1 MFKRDLLIY
10 LLLSLTS
17 LSTNAQGSGTPPVNL
32 DFYLGQALHNSPL
45 LKDYQ
50 NQVLL
55 GQIDSQLVRAS
66 YQPQVNGNSTNLYA
80 PSIHGWGYDQ
90 AISNGGNFTTVVA
103 VNKTLVGQRHLD
115 AQYETIRLQNQGIN
129 NSAKVSEQDL
139 KRSVTTQYIIAYGDM
154 QQLNFNRDVYSLLEK
169 EESLLKDLTQ
179 RNVYRQT
186 DYLAFLVTL
195 KQEGL
200 LLRQL

>member
-1 MFKRDLLIY
+1 TLNVTAQ
-10 LLLSLTS
+10 TS
-17 LSTNAQGSGTPPVNL
+17 DTSNL
-32 DFYLGQALHNSPL
+32 GFFLDRALQNSPL

-66 YQPQVNGNSTNLYA
+66 YQPQVNGNSTNIYA

-115 AQYETIRLQNQGIN
+115 AQYETIRLQNQGITN
-129 NSAKVSEQDL
+129 TAKVSEQDL
-139 KRSVTTQYIIAYGDM
+139 KRSVIAQYIITYGD
-154 QQLNFNRDVYSLLEK
+154 L
-169 EESLLKDLTQ
+169 
-179 RNVYRQT
+179 
-186 DYLAFLVTL
+186 
-195 KQEGL
+195 
-200 LLRQL
+200 